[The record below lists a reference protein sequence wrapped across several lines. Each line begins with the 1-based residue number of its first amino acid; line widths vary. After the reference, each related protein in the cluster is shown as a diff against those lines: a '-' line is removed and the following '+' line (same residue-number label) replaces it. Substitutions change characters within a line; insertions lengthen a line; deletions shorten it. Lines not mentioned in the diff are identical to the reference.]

1 MIMNRT
7 ACDETQW
14 SAGSPEI
21 RSLFPFFKNNP
32 DLTYLDSA
40 ATSQKLKGVI
50 EKGCEFY
57 SFYNAPVSR
66 SAYALAFRDTEE
78 FEKTREEVASFI
90 GADCEEIAFTSS
102 ATAAFNILANSLG
115 YVKDPKSPLYLAEGD
130 EILLSRSEHNSVLLP
145 LQELARR
152 RGCVLKFL
160 PMTEDGQVEGWKEAI
175 GEKTKIVAVSRLSNV
190 TGAFADIP
198 SIAETAHAAGAI
210 VISDICQAVAHEKVD
225 VKALGIDFTGFSAHK
240 IYGPPGLGFLY
251 GRKDLFDQLPASY
264 FGGSMVDSAWENRQ
278 AIYKSAPWRFEAGTQ
293 PVAQVIAM
301 QATFDFLKRDV
312 SETALTERLMQAS
325 SIAHVKILGP
335 SSPDHR
341 APILSFVVEGVH
353 PHDVAQFMAVN
364 GVAIRAGH
372 QCAQILHRSFGTP
385 SSSRASLAPYN
396 EPQEVDKF
404 LDLLSGIRDYFTKGE

>member
-1 MIMNRT
+1 MDKTVCNKSEWI
-7 ACDETQW
+7 
-14 SAGSPEI
+14 AGAPEI

-50 EKGCEFY
+50 EKGYEFY
-57 SFYNAPVSR
+57 SIYNAPVSR
-66 SAYALAFRDTEE
+66 SAYELAYRDTEE
-78 FEKTREEVASFI
+78 FEKTREEIASLI
-90 GADCEEIAFTSS
+90 GADCEEVAFTSS

-115 YVKDPKSPLYLAEGD
+115 YVEDPRSPLYLAEGD

-152 RGCVLKFL
+152 RGCTLKFL
-160 PMTEDGQVEGWKEAI
+160 PMSEDGQVEGWKEAI

-198 SIAETAHAAGAI
+198 SISKAAHAAGAI
-210 VISDICQAVAHEKVD
+210 VISDICQAVAHEKIE

-240 IYGPPGLGFLY
+240 IYGPTGLGFLY

-278 AIYKSAPWRFEAGTQ
+278 AVYKSAPWRFEAGTQ

-301 QATFDFLKRDV
+301 QATFDFLKKGI

-325 SIAHVKILGP
+325 SIPHVRILGP
-335 SSPDHR
+335 LSPAHR
-341 APILSFVVEGVH
+341 APILSFEVEGVH

-364 GVAIRAGH
+364 GVAIRSGH
-372 QCAQILHRSFGTP
+372 QCAQILHRSFGIP

-396 EPQEVDKF
+396 EPEEVDRF
-404 LDLLSGIRDYFTKGE
+404 LDLLSGLRSYFIKGE